1 MRAFIERQFDALI
14 EEARRTGAHA
24 TFTEDYKSALQEW
37 LQSHD
42 RGLPVYRLAAE
53 VGPAHRRRF
62 EVEVLVNGEPV
73 ARAEG
78 KSKKEAAQSAAKAAL
93 AMLSVE

>member
-1 MRAFIERQFDALI
+1 
-14 EEARRTGAHA
+14 
-24 TFTEDYKSALQEW
+24 
-37 LQSHD
+37 
-42 RGLPVYRLAAE
+42 

-62 EVEVLVNGEPV
+62 EVEVLVKGEPV

-93 AMLSVE
+93 SILNSEF